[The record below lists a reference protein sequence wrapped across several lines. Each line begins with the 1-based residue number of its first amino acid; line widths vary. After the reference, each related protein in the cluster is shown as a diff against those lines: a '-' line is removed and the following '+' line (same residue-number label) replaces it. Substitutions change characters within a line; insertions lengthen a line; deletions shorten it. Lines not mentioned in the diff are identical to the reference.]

1 MSENSKIEWTD
12 HTSSPAARINPATGR
27 PGPAPHPARDGDKA
41 QARQRINVEVRTGR
55 RPHPNALPC
64 EDCGHVHM
72 PGERRHE
79 YDHYLGYAA
88 EHHLD
93 VQSVCTVC
101 HAKRD
106 SARARKTHCIRG
118 HAFDEQN
125 TYFSANG
132 TRHCKACMK
141 LREQSRPARGS
152 EYWARVN
159 AKRRGKQNG

>member
-1 MSENSKIEWTD
+1 MTENSKIEWCD
-12 HTSSPAARINPATGR
+12 HTSSTAARINPETGR
-27 PGPAPHPARDGDKA
+27 PGPAPKPSRDGDKM

-55 RPHPNALPC
+55 RPHPNELSC
-64 EDCGHVHM
+64 VDCGHVHVL
-72 PGERRHE
+72 GERRHE
-79 YDHYLGYAA
+79 YDHYLGYDA

-93 VQSVCTVC
+93 VQSVCTRC

-118 HAFDEQN
+118 HRFDEQN
-125 TYFSANG
+125 TYLAANG

-141 LREQSRPARGS
+141 LRERLRPARGA

-159 AKRRGKQNG
+159 AKRRGKKNG